1 MILIAAI
8 AVGALAA
15 FMIFNYVGGVE
26 DKANEGAERVDV
38 FVVRKDIPKGLP
50 GEQARDEGYIVQ
62 DKIPREFLPATA
74 VRSLDQID
82 GRVALNNLAAN
93 QVLVDGMFVDPAQA
107 QIGFSARIPDN
118 QVAVTVSIDE
128 VRGVAGLLVP
138 GDKVDLLVASN
149 AAADSGDGS
158 SSSGATAATP
168 NSGESRVVYHSVEI
182 LAIGQTATPQPG
194 ENITAAGADG
204 TTATTAAAP
213 AGANSGLITFLVPL
227 EAAQLITA
235 LDPGQM
241 YLTLVGPDYQPEAI
255 PSFQLN
261 PNDPL
266 PGETGSELTPY
277 GPDGAP
283 E

>member
-62 DKIPREFLPATA
+62 DKIPREFLPASA
-74 VRSLDQID
+74 IQSLDQID

-107 QIGFSARIPDN
+107 QIGFSARIPES
-118 QVAVTVSIDE
+118 QVAVTLSIDE

-138 GDKVDLLVASN
+138 GDKVDLFV
-149 AAADSGDGS
+149 
-158 SSSGATAATP
+158 TAQGEDEEVDTGVP
-168 NSGESRVVYHSVEI
+168 NPAISRIVYHSVEI

-194 ENITAAGADG
+194 ENITAAGTEG
-204 TTATTAAAP
+204 ETTETTAAAA
-213 AGANSGLITFLVPL
+213 AGNSGLITFLVPV
-227 EAAQLITA
+227 EAAQLLTA
-235 LDPGQM
+235 LDPGEV
-241 YLTLVGPDYQPEAI
+241 YLALVGPDYEPEPLPALELG
-255 PSFQLN
+255 PETV
-261 PNDPL
+261 L
-266 PGETGSELTPY
+266 PGETGGELTPY

>member
-38 FVVRKDIPKGLP
+38 FVVRQDIPKGLP

-128 VRGVAGLLVP
+128 VHGVAGLLVP
-138 GDKVDLLVASN
+138 GDKVDLLVASSTGS
-149 AAADSGDGS
+149 DSGSDAASDTGEAS
-158 SSSGATAATP
+158 SVPSG
-168 NSGESRVVYHSVEI
+168 GESRVVYHSVEI

-194 ENITAAGADG
+194 ENITAAGAEG
-204 TTATTAAAP
+204 TTATTAPVVAS
-213 AGANSGLITFLVPL
+213 SGLITFLVPL

-235 LDPGQM
+235 LDPGQLD
-241 YLTLVGPDYQPEAI
+241 LTLVGPDYEPEPI

-261 PNDPL
+261 PSDPL

>member
-26 DKANEGAERVDV
+26 DQANEGAERVDV
-38 FVVRKDIPKGLP
+38 FVVRKDVPKGLP

-62 DKIPREFLPATA
+62 DKIPREFLPASA
-74 VRSLDQID
+74 IRSLDQID

-118 QVAVTVSIDE
+118 MVAVTVSIDQ

-138 GDKVDLLVASN
+138 GDKVDLLVASQLQ
-149 AAADSGDGS
+149 DEGDIVGVP
-158 SSSGATAATP
+158 AMAQ
-168 NSGESRVVYHSVEI
+168 SRFVYHSVEI

-194 ENITAAGADG
+194 ENITAAGAEGESTD
-204 TTATTAAAP
+204 TTAPTAIE
-213 AGANSGLITFLVPL
+213 NSGLITFLVPP

-235 LDPGQM
+235 LDPSTL
-241 YLTLVGPDYQPEAI
+241 YLTLVGPDYEPAPI
-255 PSFQLN
+255 PGLEID
-261 PNDPL
+261 PNTSPL
-266 PGETGSELTPY
+266 PGESGSELTPY

>member
-1 MILIAAI
+1 MILIGAI

-26 DKANEGAERVDV
+26 DKANQGAERVDV
-38 FVVRKDIPKGLP
+38 FVVRQDVPKGLP

-62 DKIPREFLPATA
+62 DKIAREFLPATA

-107 QIGFSARIPDN
+107 EVGFSARIPGSM
-118 QVAVTVSIDE
+118 VAVTVSIDQ

-138 GDKVDLLVASN
+138 GDKVDLLVASPSESDS
-149 AAADSGDGS
+149 AAVGVPS
-158 SSSGATAATP
+158 AAQ
-168 NSGESRVVYHSVEI
+168 SRFVYHSLEI
-182 LAIGQTATPQPG
+182 LAIGQQATPQPG
-194 ENITAAGADG
+194 ENITAAGAEGDAAAG
-204 TTATTAAAP
+204 DTAAAP
-213 AGANSGLITFLVPL
+213 AADAASSGLITFLVPP

-241 YLTLVGPDYQPEAI
+241 YLTLVGPDYEPAPI
-255 PSFQLN
+255 PALDLA
-261 PNDPL
+261 PDTPL
-266 PGETGSELTPY
+266 PGESGSELTPY
-277 GPDGAP
+277 GPDGAAAG
-283 E
+283 

>member
-26 DKANEGAERVDV
+26 DQANEGAERVDV
-38 FVVRKDIPKGLP
+38 FVVRKDVPKGLP

-62 DKIPREFLPATA
+62 DKIPREFLPASA
-74 VRSLDQID
+74 IRSLDQID

-118 QVAVTVSIDE
+118 MVAVTVSIDQ

-138 GDKVDLLVASN
+138 GDKVDLLVASTLQE
-149 AAADSGDGS
+149 DSDIVGVP
-158 SSSGATAATP
+158 AMAQ
-168 NSGESRVVYHSVEI
+168 SRFVYHSVEI

-194 ENITAAGADG
+194 ENITAAGTDG
-204 TTATTAAAP
+204 ESTDEAAAST
-213 AGANSGLITFLVPL
+213 AIENSGLITFLVPP

-235 LDPGQM
+235 LDPSTL
-241 YLTLVGPDYQPEAI
+241 YLTLVGPDYEPAPI
-255 PSFQLN
+255 PALEID
-261 PNDPL
+261 PNTSPL
-266 PGETGSELTPY
+266 PGESGSELTPY

>member
-38 FVVRKDIPKGLP
+38 YVVRKDIPKGLP

-82 GRVALNNLAAN
+82 GRVALNNLASN

-118 QVAVTVSIDE
+118 QVAVSVSIDE
-128 VRGVAGLLVP
+128 VHGVAGLLVP
-138 GDKVDLLVASN
+138 GDKVNLMIAST
-149 AAADSGDGS
+149 S
-158 SSSGATAATP
+158 SSSDSGGDTGSSTAAAGGP
-168 NSGESRVVYHSVEI
+168 DGESRIVYQSVEI

-194 ENITAAGADG
+194 ENITAAGD
-204 TTATTAAAP
+204 TTATTAAPVAS
-213 AGANSGLITFLVPL
+213 SGLITFLVPQ
-227 EAAQLITA
+227 EAAQLISA
-235 LDPGQM
+235 LDPSQL
-241 YLTLVGPDYQPEAI
+241 YLTLVGPDYEPGPL
-255 PSFQLN
+255 PSVQLD

>member
-26 DKANEGAERVDV
+26 DQANQGAERVDV

-82 GRVALNNLAAN
+82 GRVALNNLASN

-107 QIGFSARIPDN
+107 QIGFSARIPDSL
-118 QVAVTVSIDE
+118 VAVTVSIDE

-138 GDKVDLLVASN
+138 GDKVDLLVAS
-149 AAADSGDGS
+149 SCDGGNCPESES
-158 SSSGATAATP
+158 SFTP
-168 NSGESRVVYHSVEI
+168 SPAQSRIVYHSVEI

-194 ENITAAGADG
+194 ENITAAGAEGD
-204 TTATTAAAP
+204 TTATTAP
-213 AGANSGLITFLVPL
+213 ATGSTSGLITFLVPL

-241 YLTLVGPDYQPEAI
+241 YLVLVGPDYEPEPL
-255 PSFQLN
+255 PSLTIDPDTN
-261 PNDPL
+261 PL
-266 PGETGSELTPY
+266 PGESGSELTPY

>member
-26 DKANEGAERVDV
+26 DQANQGAERVDV

-62 DKIPREFLPATA
+62 DKIPREFLPASA

-107 QIGFSARIPDN
+107 QIGFSARIPDSMT
-118 QVAVTVSIDE
+118 AITVSIDE

-138 GDKVDLLVASN
+138 GDKVDLFLTAQQVE
-149 AAADSGDGS
+149 DGS
-158 SSSGATAATP
+158 EGDTGVP
-168 NSGESRVVYHSVEI
+168 NRAISRLAYHSVEI

-194 ENITAAGADG
+194 ENITAAGAEGD
-204 TTATTAAAP
+204 TTATTAAP
-213 AGANSGLITFLVPL
+213 TTSGNSGLITFLVPI
-227 EAAQLITA
+227 EAAQMISA
-235 LDPGQM
+235 FDPGEM
-241 YLTLVGPDYQPEAI
+241 YLTLVGPDYEPQPLPALE
-255 PSFQLN
+255 L
-261 PNDPL
+261 DPTDTL
-266 PGETGSELTPY
+266 PGENGSELTPY

>member
-26 DKANEGAERVDV
+26 DQANQGAERVDV

-62 DKIPREFLPATA
+62 DKIPREFLPASA

-107 QIGFSARIPDN
+107 QIGFSARIPDS
-118 QVAVTVSIDE
+118 QVAITLSIDE

-138 GDKVDLLVASN
+138 GDKVDLLV
-149 AAADSGDGS
+149 
-158 SSSGATAATP
+158 TAQDENEENDTGVP
-168 NSGESRVVYHSVEI
+168 NPAMSRMVYHSVEI

-194 ENITAAGADG
+194 ENITAAGAEGD
-204 TTATTAAAP
+204 TTATTAAAVSSS
-213 AGANSGLITFLVPL
+213 SGLITFLVPL
-227 EAAQLITA
+227 EAAQLLSA
-235 LDPGQM
+235 LDPGEI
-241 YLTLVGPDYQPEAI
+241 YLALVGPDYDPE
-255 PSFQLN
+255 PL
-261 PNDPL
+261 PPLELTPETPL
-266 PGETGSELTPY
+266 PGESGSELTPY

>member
-26 DKANEGAERVDV
+26 DQANEGAERVDV
-38 FVVRKDIPKGLP
+38 FVVRKDVPKGLP

-62 DKIPREFLPATA
+62 DKIPREFLPASA
-74 VRSLDQID
+74 IRSLDQID

-107 QIGFSARIPDN
+107 QIGFSARIPESM
-118 QVAVTVSIDE
+118 VAITVSIDQ

-138 GDKVDLLVASN
+138 GDKVDILL
-149 AAADSGDGS
+149 
-158 SSSGATAATP
+158 TAQNTEDESDTGVP
-168 NSGESRVVYHSVEI
+168 NRAVSRMAYHSVEI

-204 TTATTAAAP
+204 EATDEAAAAAP
-213 AGANSGLITFLVPL
+213 TAIENSGLITFLVPV
-227 EAAQLITA
+227 EAAQMISA
-235 LDPGQM
+235 FDPGEI
-241 YLTLVGPDYQPEAI
+241 YLTLVGPDYEPTPIPALELGPEME
-255 PSFQLN
+255 
-261 PNDPL
+261 L
-266 PGETGSELTPY
+266 PGEVGSELTPY
-277 GPDGAP
+277 GPDGRP

>member
-38 FVVRKDIPKGLP
+38 YVVRKDIPKGLP

-62 DKIPREFLPATA
+62 DKIHREFLPASA
-74 VRSLDQID
+74 VQSLDQID
-82 GRVALNNLAAN
+82 GQVALNNLAAN
-93 QVLVDGMFVDPAQA
+93 QVLVAGMFVDPAQA
-107 QIGFSARIPDN
+107 QIGFSARIPESM
-118 QVAVTVSIDE
+118 VAITVSVDQ

-138 GDKVDLLVASN
+138 GDKVDLLVAEQ
-149 AAADSGDGS
+149 
-158 SSSGATAATP
+158 
-168 NSGESRVVYHSVEI
+168 GEEGEPTTSRYAYHGVEI

-194 ENITAAGADG
+194 EDITAAGAEG
-204 TTATTAAAP
+204 EAAGAAAEP
-213 AGANSGLITFLVPL
+213 TVESSGLITFIVPV
-227 EAAQLITA
+227 EAAQVIAA
-235 LDPGQM
+235 LDPASI
-241 YLTLVGPDYQPEAI
+241 YLTLVGPDYDPEPVPALEI
-255 PSFQLN
+255 TPA
-261 PNDPL
+261 DTL
-266 PGETGSELTPY
+266 PGEDGSQLTPY

>member
-26 DKANEGAERVDV
+26 DQANEGAERVDV
-38 FVVRKDIPKGLP
+38 FVVRKDVPKGLP

-62 DKIPREFLPATA
+62 DKIPREFLPASA
-74 VRSLDQID
+74 IRSLDQID

-118 QVAVTVSIDE
+118 MVAVTVSIDQ

-138 GDKVDLLVASN
+138 GDKVDLLVASQLQ
-149 AAADSGDGS
+149 DEGDIVGVP
-158 SSSGATAATP
+158 AMAQ
-168 NSGESRVVYHSVEI
+168 SRFVYHSVEI

-194 ENITAAGADG
+194 ENITAAGTEGESTDD
-204 TTATTAAAP
+204 TAAAT
-213 AGANSGLITFLVPL
+213 AIENSGLITFLVPP

-235 LDPGQM
+235 LDPSTL
-241 YLTLVGPDYQPEAI
+241 YLTLVGPDYEPAPI
-255 PSFQLN
+255 PALEID
-261 PNDPL
+261 PNTSPL
-266 PGETGSELTPY
+266 PGESGSELTPY

>member
-26 DKANEGAERVDV
+26 DQANQGAERVDV

-62 DKIPREFLPATA
+62 DKIPREFLPASA

-107 QIGFSARIPDN
+107 QIGFSARIPDSMT
-118 QVAVTVSIDE
+118 AITVSIDE

-138 GDKVDLLVASN
+138 GDKVDLFLTAQQVEDGAE
-149 AAADSGDGS
+149 GDTGV
-158 SSSGATAATP
+158 P
-168 NSGESRVVYHSVEI
+168 NRAISRLAYHSVEI

-194 ENITAAGADG
+194 ENITAAGAEGEDPAAQ
-204 TTATTAAAP
+204 TATVP
-213 AGANSGLITFLVPL
+213 SSGLITFLVPL
-227 EAAQLITA
+227 EAAQMISA
-235 LDPGQM
+235 MDAGEM
-241 YLTLVGPDYQPEAI
+241 YLTLVGPDYDPE
-255 PSFQLN
+255 PL
-261 PNDPL
+261 PPLELDPADAL
-266 PGETGSELTPY
+266 PGESGSELTPY

>member
-38 FVVRKDIPKGLP
+38 YVVRKDIPKGLP

-138 GDKVDLLVASN
+138 GDKVDLLVASTSGT
-149 AAADSGDGS
+149 DSGSD
-158 SSSGATAATP
+158 SSSGSSGDASSVPAG
-168 NSGESRVVYHSVEI
+168 GESRVVYHSVEI

-194 ENITAAGADG
+194 ENITAAGDG
-204 TTATTAAAP
+204 TTATTAAAVP
-213 AGANSGLITFLVPL
+213 SSGLITFLVPL

-235 LDPGQM
+235 LDPGQL
-241 YLTLVGPDYQPEAI
+241 YLTLVGPDYEPEPI
-255 PSFQLN
+255 PSFQLS
-261 PNDPL
+261 PGDPL
-266 PGETGSELTPY
+266 PGENGSELTPY

>member
-26 DKANEGAERVDV
+26 DKANQGAERVDV

-138 GDKVDLLVASN
+138 GDKVDLLVASSTDG
-149 AAADSGDGS
+149 ASSGDGS
-158 SSSGATAATP
+158 TSASASEVPAA
-168 NSGESRVVYHSVEI
+168 GESRVVYHSVEI

-194 ENITAAGADG
+194 ENITAAGADD
-204 TTATTAAAP
+204 TTATTAPAA
-213 AGANSGLITFLVPL
+213 GNSGLITFLVPL
-227 EAAQLITA
+227 DAAQLITA

-241 YLTLVGPDYQPEAI
+241 YLTLVGPDYEPEPI
-255 PSFQLN
+255 PSFQLD
-261 PNDPL
+261 PADPL
-266 PGETGSELTPY
+266 PGESGSELTPY

>member
-26 DKANEGAERVDV
+26 DQANEGAERVDV
-38 FVVRKDIPKGLP
+38 FVVRKDVPKGLP

-62 DKIPREFLPATA
+62 DKIPREFLPASA
-74 VRSLDQID
+74 IRSLDQID

-118 QVAVTVSIDE
+118 MVAVTVSIDQ

-138 GDKVDLLVASN
+138 GDKVDLLVASQLQ
-149 AAADSGDGS
+149 DEGDIVGVP
-158 SSSGATAATP
+158 AMAQ
-168 NSGESRVVYHSVEI
+168 SRFVYHSVEI

-194 ENITAAGADG
+194 ENITAAGTDG
-204 TTATTAAAP
+204 ESTDEAAAST
-213 AGANSGLITFLVPL
+213 AIENSGLITFLVPP

-235 LDPGQM
+235 LDPSTL
-241 YLTLVGPDYQPEAI
+241 YLTLVGPDYEPAPI
-255 PSFQLN
+255 PALEID
-261 PNDPL
+261 PNTSPL
-266 PGETGSELTPY
+266 PGESGSELTPY

>member
-62 DKIPREFLPATA
+62 DKIPREFLPASA
-74 VRSLDQID
+74 IQSLDQID

-107 QIGFSARIPDN
+107 QIGFSARIPES

-149 AAADSGDGS
+149 LEADDERVGVPTY
-158 SSSGATAATP
+158 AQ
-168 NSGESRVVYHSVEI
+168 SRIVYHSVEI

-194 ENITAAGADG
+194 ENITAAGTEG
-204 TTATTAAAP
+204 ETTDTTAAAA
-213 AGANSGLITFLVPL
+213 AGNSGLITFLVPL

-235 LDPGQM
+235 LDPGQI
-241 YLTLVGPDYQPEAI
+241 YLTLVGPDYEPEPL
-255 PSFQLN
+255 PSLTI
-261 PNDPL
+261 DPDTSPF
-266 PGETGSELTPY
+266 PGETGGELTPY

>member
-62 DKIPREFLPATA
+62 DKIPREFLPASA
-74 VRSLDQID
+74 IQSLDQID

-107 QIGFSARIPDN
+107 QIGFSARIPES

-138 GDKVDLLVASN
+138 GDKVDLFV
-149 AAADSGDGS
+149 
-158 SSSGATAATP
+158 TAQ
-168 NSGESRVVYHSVEI
+168 GESEETDDGVPNRAVSRIVYHSVEI

-194 ENITAAGADG
+194 ENITAASAEGE
-204 TTATTAAAP
+204 TTETTAAP
-213 AGANSGLITFLVPL
+213 AAGNSGLITFLVPV
-227 EAAQLITA
+227 EAAQLLTA
-235 LDPGQM
+235 LDPGEV
-241 YLTLVGPDYQPEAI
+241 YLALVGPDYEPEPLPALELG
-255 PSFQLN
+255 PETV
-261 PNDPL
+261 L
-266 PGETGSELTPY
+266 PGETGGELTPY

>member
-62 DKIPREFLPATA
+62 DKIPREFLPASA
-74 VRSLDQID
+74 IQSLDQID

-107 QIGFSARIPDN
+107 QIGFSARIPES

-138 GDKVDLLVASN
+138 GDKVDLFVTAQN
-149 AAADSGDGS
+149 ENEETDDGV
-158 SSSGATAATP
+158 P
-168 NSGESRVVYHSVEI
+168 NRSVSRIVYHSVEI

-194 ENITAAGADG
+194 ENITAAGAEG
-204 TTATTAAAP
+204 ETTETTAAAA
-213 AGANSGLITFLVPL
+213 AGNSGLITFLVPV
-227 EAAQLITA
+227 EAAQLLTA
-235 LDPGQM
+235 LDPGEV
-241 YLTLVGPDYQPEAI
+241 YLALVGPDYEPEPLPALELG
-255 PSFQLN
+255 PETV
-261 PNDPL
+261 L
-266 PGETGSELTPY
+266 PGETGGELTPY

>member
-8 AVGALAA
+8 AVVALAA

-26 DKANEGAERVDV
+26 DQANQGAERVDV
-38 FVVRKDIPKGLP
+38 YVVRKDIPKGLP

-62 DKIPREFLPATA
+62 DKIPREFLPASA

-107 QIGFSARIPDN
+107 QIGFSARIPES
-118 QVAVTVSIDE
+118 QVAITLSIDE

-138 GDKVDLLVASN
+138 GDKVDLLV
-149 AAADSGDGS
+149 
-158 SSSGATAATP
+158 TAQDENEANDTGVP
-168 NSGESRVVYHSVEI
+168 NPAISRMVYHSVEI

-194 ENITAAGADG
+194 ENITAAAAEGEENPD
-204 TTATTAAAP
+204 AAAGAP
-213 AGANSGLITFLVPL
+213 PVIANSGLITFLVPV
-227 EAAQLITA
+227 EAAQLLSA
-235 LDPGQM
+235 LDPGEI
-241 YLTLVGPDYQPEAI
+241 YLALVGPDYDPEPI
-255 PSFQLN
+255 PALELT
-261 PNDPL
+261 PETPL
-266 PGETGSELTPY
+266 PGESGSELTPY

>member
-38 FVVRKDIPKGLP
+38 FVVRQDIPKGLP

-128 VRGVAGLLVP
+128 VHGVAGLLVP
-138 GDKVDLLVASN
+138 GDKVDLLVASSTGS
-149 AAADSGDGS
+149 DSGSDAASDTGEAS
-158 SSSGATAATP
+158 SVPSG
-168 NSGESRVVYHSVEI
+168 GESRVVYHSVEI

-194 ENITAAGADG
+194 ENITAAGAEG
-204 TTATTAAAP
+204 TTATTAPVVAS
-213 AGANSGLITFLVPL
+213 SGLITFLVPL

-235 LDPGQM
+235 LDPGQL
-241 YLTLVGPDYQPEAI
+241 YLTLVGPDYEPEPI

-261 PNDPL
+261 PSDPL

>member
-26 DKANEGAERVDV
+26 DQANEGAERVDV
-38 FVVRKDIPKGLP
+38 FVVRKDVPKGLP

-62 DKIPREFLPATA
+62 DKIPREFLPASA
-74 VRSLDQID
+74 IRSLDQID

-107 QIGFSARIPDN
+107 QIGFSARIPDDM
-118 QVAVTVSIDE
+118 VAVTVSVDQ

-138 GDKVDLLVASN
+138 GDKVDLLLASS
-149 AAADSGDGS
+149 AEGDEE
-158 SSSGATAATP
+158 TTT
-168 NSGESRVVYHSVEI
+168 SRYAYHAVEI

-194 ENITAAGADG
+194 ENITTAGAEGD
-204 TTATTAAAP
+204 TTATTAAPTAIE
-213 AGANSGLITFLVPL
+213 NSGLITFIVPV
-227 EAAQLITA
+227 EAAQIIAA
-235 LDPGQM
+235 LDPADI
-241 YLTLVGPDYQPEAI
+241 YLTLVGPDYE
-255 PSFQLN
+255 PSAV
-261 PNDPL
+261 PPVEIGPDTPL
-266 PGETGSELTPY
+266 PGEVDGELTPY

>member
-26 DKANEGAERVDV
+26 DQANEGAERVDV
-38 FVVRKDIPKGLP
+38 FVVRKDVPKGLP

-62 DKIPREFLPATA
+62 DKIPREFLPASA
-74 VRSLDQID
+74 IRSLDQID

-118 QVAVTVSIDE
+118 MVAVTVSIDQ

-138 GDKVDLLVASN
+138 GDKVDLLVASQLQ
-149 AAADSGDGS
+149 DEGDIVGVP
-158 SSSGATAATP
+158 AMAQ
-168 NSGESRVVYHSVEI
+168 SRFVYHSVEI

-194 ENITAAGADG
+194 ENITAAGTDG
-204 TTATTAAAP
+204 ESTDEAAAST
-213 AGANSGLITFLVPL
+213 AIENSGLITFLVPP

-235 LDPGQM
+235 LDPSTL
-241 YLTLVGPDYQPEAI
+241 YLTLVGPDYEPA
-255 PSFQLN
+255 PSPALEID
-261 PNDPL
+261 PNTSPL
-266 PGETGSELTPY
+266 PGESGSELTPY

>member
-38 FVVRKDIPKGLP
+38 FVVRQDIPKGLP

-128 VRGVAGLLVP
+128 VHGVAGLLVP
-138 GDKVDLLVASN
+138 GDKVDLLVASSTGS
-149 AAADSGDGS
+149 DSGSDAASDTGEAS
-158 SSSGATAATP
+158 SVPSG
-168 NSGESRVVYHSVEI
+168 GESRVVYHSVEI

-194 ENITAAGADG
+194 ENITAAGAEG
-204 TTATTAAAP
+204 TTATTAPVVAS
-213 AGANSGLITFLVPL
+213 SGLITVLVPL

-235 LDPGQM
+235 LDPGQL
-241 YLTLVGPDYQPEAI
+241 YLTLVGPDYEPEPI

-261 PNDPL
+261 PSDPL

>member
-62 DKIPREFLPATA
+62 DKIPREFLPASA
-74 VRSLDQID
+74 IQSLDQID

-107 QIGFSARIPDN
+107 QIGFSARIPES

-138 GDKVDLLVASN
+138 GDKVDLFVTAQN
-149 AAADSGDGS
+149 ENEETDDGV
-158 SSSGATAATP
+158 P
-168 NSGESRVVYHSVEI
+168 NRSISRIVYHSVEI

-194 ENITAAGADG
+194 ENITAAGAEG
-204 TTATTAAAP
+204 ETTETTAAAA
-213 AGANSGLITFLVPL
+213 AGNSGLITFLVPV
-227 EAAQLITA
+227 EAAQLLTA
-235 LDPGQM
+235 LDPGEV
-241 YLTLVGPDYQPEAI
+241 YLALVGPDYEPEPLPALELG
-255 PSFQLN
+255 PETV
-261 PNDPL
+261 L
-266 PGETGSELTPY
+266 PGETGGELTPY

>member
-26 DKANEGAERVDV
+26 DQANEGAERVDV
-38 FVVRKDIPKGLP
+38 FVVRKDVPKGLP

-62 DKIPREFLPATA
+62 DKIPREFLPASA
-74 VRSLDQID
+74 IRSLDQID

-118 QVAVTVSIDE
+118 MVAVTVSIDQ

-138 GDKVDLLVASN
+138 GDKVDLLVASTLQE
-149 AAADSGDGS
+149 DSDIVGVP
-158 SSSGATAATP
+158 AMAQ
-168 NSGESRVVYHSVEI
+168 SRFVYHSVEI

-194 ENITAAGADG
+194 ENITAAGTDAESTDG
-204 TTATTAAAP
+204 AAAP
-213 AGANSGLITFLVPL
+213 TAIENSGLITFLVPP

-235 LDPGQM
+235 LDPSTL
-241 YLTLVGPDYQPEAI
+241 YLTLVGPDYEPAPI
-255 PSFQLN
+255 PALEID
-261 PNDPL
+261 PNTSL
-266 PGETGSELTPY
+266 PGESGSELTPY

>member
-26 DKANEGAERVDV
+26 DQANEGAERVDV
-38 FVVRKDIPKGLP
+38 FVVRKDVPKGMP

-62 DKIPREFLPATA
+62 DKIPREFLPASA

-93 QVLVDGMFVDPAQA
+93 QVLVDGMFVDPAEA
-107 QIGFSARIPDN
+107 QVGFSARIPESE
-118 QVAVTVSIDE
+118 VAVTVSIDE

-138 GDKVDLLVASN
+138 GDKVDLLVTAQTSVEDETDPGVP
-149 AAADSGDGS
+149 AAAQ
-158 SSSGATAATP
+158 
-168 NSGESRVVYHSVEI
+168 SRIVYHSVEI

-194 ENITAAGADG
+194 ENITAAGAEGD
-204 TTATTAAAP
+204 TTASTAPPAP
-213 AGANSGLITFLVPL
+213 ESSGLITFLVPV
-227 EAAQLITA
+227 EAAQRITA
-235 LDPGQM
+235 LDPSQI
-241 YLTLVGPDYQPEAI
+241 YLALVGPDYEPTPI
-255 PSFQLN
+255 PQMDIV
-261 PNDPL
+261 PGDPL
-266 PGETGSELTPY
+266 PGETGAELTPY

>member
-62 DKIPREFLPATA
+62 DKIPREFLPASA
-74 VRSLDQID
+74 IQSLDQID

-107 QIGFSARIPDN
+107 QIGFSARIPES

-138 GDKVDLLVASN
+138 GDKVDLFVTAQN
-149 AAADSGDGS
+149 ENEETDDGV
-158 SSSGATAATP
+158 P
-168 NSGESRVVYHSVEI
+168 NRAISRIVYHSVEI

-194 ENITAAGADG
+194 ENITAAGAEG
-204 TTATTAAAP
+204 ETTDTTAAAA
-213 AGANSGLITFLVPL
+213 AGNSGLITFLVPV
-227 EAAQLITA
+227 EAAQLLTA
-235 LDPGQM
+235 LDPGEV
-241 YLTLVGPDYQPEAI
+241 YLALVGPDYEPEPLPALELG
-255 PSFQLN
+255 PETV
-261 PNDPL
+261 L
-266 PGETGSELTPY
+266 PGETGGELTPY

>member
-26 DKANEGAERVDV
+26 DQANQGAERVDV

-62 DKIPREFLPATA
+62 DKIPREFLPASA

-107 QIGFSARIPDN
+107 QIGFSARIPDSMT
-118 QVAVTVSIDE
+118 AITVSIDE

-138 GDKVDLLVASN
+138 GDKVDLFLTAQ
-149 AAADSGDGS
+149 AEDGGEGDTGV
-158 SSSGATAATP
+158 P
-168 NSGESRVVYHSVEI
+168 NRAISRLAYHSVEI

-194 ENITAAGADG
+194 ENITAAGAEGD
-204 TTATTAAAP
+204 TTATTAAPTTSAS
-213 AGANSGLITFLVPL
+213 SGLITFLVPI
-227 EAAQLITA
+227 EAAQMISA
-235 LDPGQM
+235 FDPGEM
-241 YLTLVGPDYQPEAI
+241 YLTLVGPDYEPQPLPALE
-255 PSFQLN
+255 L
-261 PNDPL
+261 DPTDTL
-266 PGETGSELTPY
+266 PGENGSELTPY

>member
-26 DKANEGAERVDV
+26 DQANEGAERVDV
-38 FVVRKDIPKGLP
+38 FVVRKDVPKGLP

-62 DKIPREFLPATA
+62 DKIPREFLPASA
-74 VRSLDQID
+74 IRSLDQID

-118 QVAVTVSIDE
+118 MVAVTVSIDQ

-138 GDKVDLLVASN
+138 GDKVDLLVASQLQ
-149 AAADSGDGS
+149 DEGDIVGVP
-158 SSSGATAATP
+158 AMAQ
-168 NSGESRVVYHSVEI
+168 SRFVYHSVEI

-194 ENITAAGADG
+194 ENITAAGDG
-204 TTATTAAAP
+204 TTATTAAAVP
-213 AGANSGLITFLVPL
+213 SSGLITFLVPL

-235 LDPGQM
+235 LDPGQL
-241 YLTLVGPDYQPEAI
+241 YLTLVGPDYEPEPI
-255 PSFQLN
+255 PSFQLS
-261 PNDPL
+261 PGDPL
-266 PGETGSELTPY
+266 PGENGSELTPY

>member
-26 DKANEGAERVDV
+26 DQANQGAERVDV
-38 FVVRKDIPKGLP
+38 YVVRKDIPKGLP

-62 DKIPREFLPATA
+62 DKIPREFLPASA

-107 QIGFSARIPDN
+107 QVGFSARIPDSM
-118 QVAVTVSIDE
+118 VAVTVSVDQ

-138 GDKVDLLVASN
+138 GDKVDLLVAQQ
-149 AAADSGDGS
+149 
-158 SSSGATAATP
+158 
-168 NSGESRVVYHSVEI
+168 GEEGEPTTSRYAYHGVEI

-204 TTATTAAAP
+204 ATTETTAAP
-213 AGANSGLITFLVPL
+213 AAESSGLITFIVPVD
-227 EAAQLITA
+227 AAQVIAA
-235 LDPGQM
+235 LDPSSL
-241 YLTLVGPDYQPEAI
+241 YLTLVGPDYQPEPVPALEI
-255 PSFQLN
+255 SPD
-261 PNDPL
+261 DPL
-266 PGETGSELTPY
+266 PGEDGSQLTPY
-277 GPDGAP
+277 GPEGAP

>member
-128 VRGVAGLLVP
+128 VHGVAGLLVP
-138 GDKVDLLVASN
+138 GDKVDLLVASTGG
-149 AAADSGDGS
+149 ADSGSDASAS
-158 SSSGATAATP
+158 SDQAASVPSG
-168 NSGESRVVYHSVEI
+168 GESRVVYHSVEI

-194 ENITAAGADG
+194 ENITAAGD
-204 TTATTAAAP
+204 TTATTAAAAVP
-213 AGANSGLITFLVPL
+213 SSGLITFLVPL

-235 LDPGQM
+235 LDPGQL
-241 YLTLVGPDYQPEAI
+241 YLTLVGPDYEPEPV
-255 PSFQLN
+255 PSFQLDPAN
-261 PNDPL
+261 PL